1 LASFSFYTKIEKEK
15 KEGKEGDSWGG
26 GESEEESV
34 NVR

>member
-26 GESEEESV
+26 GR
-34 NVR
+34 VRKRV